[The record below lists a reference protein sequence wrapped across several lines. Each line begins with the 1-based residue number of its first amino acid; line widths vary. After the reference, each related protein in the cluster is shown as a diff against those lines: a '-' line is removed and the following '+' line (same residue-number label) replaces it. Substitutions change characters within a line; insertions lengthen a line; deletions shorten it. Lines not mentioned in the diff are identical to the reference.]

1 MRDLGQIQYSEL
13 ANDIRR
19 GWVDIADV
27 IVVNTT
33 VCVKDGDRLS
43 VRIHCASERGAQ
55 SVLAILQGEEDCPSC

>member
-43 VRIHCASERGAQ
+43 VRIHCASEHGAEQ
-55 SVLAILQGEEDCPSC
+55 VIAILRGEEGCETC